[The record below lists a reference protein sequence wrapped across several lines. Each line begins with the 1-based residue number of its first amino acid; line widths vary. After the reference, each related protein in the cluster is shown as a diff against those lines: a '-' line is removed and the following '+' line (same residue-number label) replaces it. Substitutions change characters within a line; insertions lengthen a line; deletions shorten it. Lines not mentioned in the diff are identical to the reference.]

1 MKNFNRKSIVLFL
14 ILIIFYSSV
23 IIATASEDSLSKTD
37 IIDNKEGIE
46 APLIVTQNKNLKNK
60 FEKDEGGEDKITSS
74 IDLEEDFKDTE
85 EEYKDSLVIL
95 GYQLNRDGSNDIE
108 KHPVL
113 IILAIASLITIIMIC
128 YRIRK

>member
-1 MKNFNRKSIVLFL
+1 MKNFNKKSIVLFL

-23 IIATASEDSLSKTD
+23 IIATARDDSLSKTD

-46 APLIVTQNKNLKNK
+46 APLIVTQNTNLKNK

-74 IDLEEDFKDTE
+74 IDLEEDLKDTK

-95 GYQLNRDGSNDIE
+95 GNQVNRDGSNDIE

>member
-23 IIATASEDSLSKTD
+23 IIATAREDSLSKTD

-95 GYQLNRDGSNDIE
+95 GNQLNRDGSNDIE